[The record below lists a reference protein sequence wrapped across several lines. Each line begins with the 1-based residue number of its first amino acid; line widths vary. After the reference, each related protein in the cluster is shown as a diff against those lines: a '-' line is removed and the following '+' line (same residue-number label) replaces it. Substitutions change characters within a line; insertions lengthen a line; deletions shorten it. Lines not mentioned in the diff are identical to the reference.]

1 MLVLNN
7 GVKKFLFVINSDWGF
22 LLYRTPLA
30 IAAKNKGI
38 QVWVASPD
46 TGDANKIIAMG
57 FNFIELPM
65 SRKGVNILNEFFTF
79 LRILKIYYQL
89 KPDLIHHVT
98 IKPIIYGTIA
108 SAILNKAFVVNA
120 ISGLGFT
127 FSSGSSSRLLKFL
140 VKNLLKISLKYQK
153 SKIIFQNPDDFNLFI
168 ENKLISSNQ
177 GVLIKGSGVDCKV
190 FSPSLSDFNKEKIV
204 ILPSRMIVEKGI
216 YEFVDAARLLHLE
229 FPNVRFVLVGKID
242 SGNPSSID
250 YFEIMAWEKEGI
262 LEWWGHQSDMVTV
275 LNKGTMVVLPTFYG
289 EGLPKVLLEA
299 AACSKPII
307 STNVPG
313 CKEIVRHEVNG
324 LLIPPKDE
332 VALAEAIRRLLDNP
346 EFAKQLGE
354 NGREIV
360 KNEFSEELVVEKTF
374 EVYDHLLA
382 GK

>member
-1 MLVLNN
+1 VLNN
-7 GVKKFLFVINSDWGF
+7 GVKKILFVINSDWGF

-38 QVWVASPD
+38 QVWVASPN
-46 TGDANKIIAMG
+46 TGDASKIISMG
-57 FNFIELPM
+57 FNYIELPM

-79 LRILKIYYQL
+79 LRILKIYFKL
-89 KPDLIHHVT
+89 KPDLIHQVT

-108 SAILNKAFVVNA
+108 SAILNKSFVVNA

-127 FSSGSSSRLLKFL
+127 FSSSSSSRFLKFL
-140 VKNLLKISLKYQK
+140 VKNLLKISLKYRK

-177 GVLIKGSGVDCKV
+177 GVLIKGSGVDCGV
-190 FSPSLSDFNKEKIV
+190 FSLFLTDFSKEKIV
-204 ILPSRMIVEKGI
+204 ILPSRMIIEKGI
-216 YEFVDAARLLHLE
+216 YEFVDAARFLHLE

-250 YFEIMAWEKEGI
+250 YFEIMSWEKEGVI
-262 LEWWGHQSDMVTV
+262 EWWGHQSDMVTV
-275 LNKGTMVVLPTFYG
+275 LNKSTMVVLPTFYG

-346 EFAKQLGE
+346 EFARQLGK
-354 NGREIV
+354 NGRKIV
-360 KNEFSEELVVEKTF
+360 QNEFSEALVVEKTF
-374 EVYDHLLA
+374 EVYEHLLT

>member
-1 MLVLNN
+1 MLNN
-7 GVKKFLFVINSDWGF
+7 GVKKILFVINSDWGF

-30 IAAKNKGI
+30 MAAKNKGI
-38 QVWVASPD
+38 QVWVASPN
-46 TGDANKIIAMG
+46 TGDASKIISMG
-57 FNFIELPM
+57 FNYIELPM

-79 LRILKIYYQL
+79 LRILNIYFKL
-89 KPDLIHHVT
+89 KPDLIHQVT

-127 FSSGSSSRLLKFL
+127 FSSSSSSRFLKFL
-140 VKNLLKISLKYQK
+140 VKNLLMISLKYRK
-153 SKIIFQNPDDFNLFI
+153 SKIIFQNPDDFNLFV

-190 FSPSLSDFNKEKIV
+190 FSPLLTDFNTEKIV
-204 ILPSRMIVEKGI
+204 ILPSRMIIEKGI

-250 YFEIMAWEKEGI
+250 YFEIMSWEKEGVI
-262 LEWWGHQSDMVTV
+262 EWWGHQTDMVTV
-275 LNKGTMVVLPTFYG
+275 LNKSTMVVLPTFYG

-332 VALAEAIRRLLDNP
+332 VALADAIRRLLDNP
-346 EFAKQLGE
+346 DFAIELGK

-360 KNEFSEELVVEKTF
+360 QNEFSEALVVEKTF
-374 EVYDHLLA
+374 EVYEHLLA

>member
-1 MLVLNN
+1 MLNN
-7 GVKKFLFVINSDWGF
+7 GVKKILFVINSDWGF

-30 IAAKNKGI
+30 MAAKKKGI
-38 QVWVASPD
+38 QVWVASPN
-46 TGDANKIIAMG
+46 TGDASKIISMG
-57 FNFIELPM
+57 FNYIELPM

-79 LRILKIYYQL
+79 LRILNIYFKL
-89 KPDLIHHVT
+89 KPDLIHQVT
-98 IKPIIYGTIA
+98 IKPIIYGTIV
-108 SAILNKAFVVNA
+108 SAILNKAYVVNA

-127 FSSGSSSRLLKFL
+127 FSSSSSSRSLKFL
-140 VKNLLKISLKYQK
+140 VKNLLKISLKYRK
-153 SKIIFQNPDDFNLFI
+153 SKVIFQNPDDFNLFV

-190 FSPSLSDFNKEKIV
+190 FSPLLTDFNTEKIV
-204 ILPSRMIVEKGI
+204 ILPSRMIIEKVI

-250 YFEIMAWEKEGI
+250 YFEIMSWEKEGI
-262 LEWWGHQSDMVTV
+262 IEWWGHQSDMVTV
-275 LNKGTMVVLPTFYG
+275 LNKSTMVVLPTFYG

-346 EFAKQLGE
+346 EFARQLGE

-360 KNEFSEELVVEKTF
+360 QNEFSEALVVEKTF
-374 EVYDHLLA
+374 EVYEHLLA

>member
-1 MLVLNN
+1 MLNN

-374 EVYDHLLA
+374 EVYDLLLT

>member
-7 GVKKFLFVINSDWGF
+7 GVKKILFVINSDWGF

-46 TGDANKIIAMG
+46 TGDANNIIAMG

-168 ENKLISSNQ
+168 DNKLISSNQ

-216 YEFVDAARLLHLE
+216 YEFVGAARLLHLE

-332 VALAEAIRRLLDNP
+332 VALAESIRRLLDNP

-374 EVYDHLLA
+374 EVYDLLLT

>member
-1 MLVLNN
+1 MLNN

>member
-1 MLVLNN
+1 MLNN
-7 GVKKFLFVINSDWGF
+7 GVKKILFVINSDWGF

-38 QVWVASPD
+38 QVWVASPN
-46 TGDANKIIAMG
+46 TGDASKIISMG
-57 FNFIELPM
+57 FNYIELPM

-79 LRILKIYYQL
+79 LRILNIYFKL
-89 KPDLIHHVT
+89 KPDLIHQVT

-127 FSSGSSSRLLKFL
+127 FSSSSSSRFLKFL
-140 VKNLLKISLKYQK
+140 VKNLLKISLKYRK

-190 FSPSLSDFNKEKIV
+190 FSPSLTDFSKEITV
-204 ILPSRMIVEKGI
+204 ILPSRMIIEKGI
-216 YEFVDAARLLHLE
+216 YEFVNAARLLHLD

-250 YFEIMAWEKEGI
+250 YFEIMSWEKEGI
-262 LEWWGHQSDMVTV
+262 IEWWGHQSDMVTV
-275 LNKGTMVVLPTFYG
+275 LNKSTMVVLPTFYG

-332 VALAEAIRRLLDNP
+332 VALAEAIQRLLDNP
-346 EFAKQLGE
+346 EFARQLGK

-360 KNEFSEELVVEKTF
+360 QNEFSEALVVEKTF
-374 EVYDHLLA
+374 EVYELLLA

>member
-1 MLVLNN
+1 VLNN

-374 EVYDHLLA
+374 EVYDLLLT

>member
-1 MLVLNN
+1 LLVLNN

>member
-1 MLVLNN
+1 
-7 GVKKFLFVINSDWGF
+7 VKKILFVINSDWGF

-46 TGDANKIIAMG
+46 TGDANNIIAMG

-168 ENKLISSNQ
+168 DNKLISSNQ

-216 YEFVDAARLLHLE
+216 YEFVGAARLLHLE

-374 EVYDHLLA
+374 EVYDLLLT

>member
-1 MLVLNN
+1 VLNN